1 MAKKKRAPPP
11 FMTGQADGGYQM
23 LFFDM
28 LFSPAWSFLSPAARS
43 IYIAMRTLYGPR
55 NHFRNTF
62 RCTYSWMEKHANVR
76 RGSIRSY
83 LEELTI
89 AGFIEITALGG
100 RNTPNEYEFSD
111 TWKKIT
117 SKDIPHLNELLTEFK
132 ESQKKKKEKISFRK
146 EQAAN
151 LDLGNPSTRLVIK
164 Q

>member
-1 MAKKKRAPPP
+1 
-11 FMTGQADGGYQM
+11 MTRQPDGGYQM

-28 LFSPAWSFLSPAARS
+28 LFSPAWDFLCPAARS

-62 RCTYSWMEKHANVR
+62 KCTYSWIEKHANVR

-100 RNTPNEYEFSD
+100 RNTPNEYEFSE
-111 TWKKIT
+111 TWKTIEPE
-117 SKDIPHLNELLTEFK
+117 DIPHLNELLDKFK
-132 ESQKKKKEKISFRK
+132 DSQKQKKAEIAFRK
-146 EQAAN
+146 EQLSN
-151 LDLGNPSTRLVIK
+151 LDLGNPSTQLVIK
-164 Q
+164 R